1 MSGATAKAAEGRTG
15 GSRRAALLE
24 QGPKAALD
32 KLSKDDVDRLRSHG
46 AEGRAELAAKFGRQ
60 YDDLSTGQTKG
71 LANAVLE
78 LLVRDVEKGVRRALS
93 EAVASSANLP
103 SAVANAL
110 ARDHIDVAQPVLEQ
124 SPVLT
129 DDELMD
135 IVRTHA
141 MQYALAVAGREQL
154 SGRLAET
161 LAEVGSA
168 EVVRRLVGNAGAELS
183 GKTVQSILEDYQDDH
198 EVQNRLIKRPALPYE
213 LVDQL
218 VGEIGER
225 LEWEL
230 VQKRRMSAS
239 EARQLMKAV
248 RDTATYSIVAR
259 EHGERTIEREM
270 HQRLLDGELGPE
282 EILAHLKK
290 GEIRY
295 VEAGLAVLA
304 DIDSDKARRLLY
316 GMDKRGIAALC
327 VRAGLSTPHYATL
340 RMTLDLAEKGVD
352 NRGRDALYGE
362 DNMRYVQKQYQDM
375 LANPQMVATLV
386 DD

>member
-1 MSGATAKAAEGRTG
+1 MSGPTANAEARPG
-15 GSRRAALLE
+15 GSRRAALVE
-24 QGPKAALD
+24 QGPKAALE
-32 KLSKDDVDRLRSHG
+32 KLSKADVDKLRSHG
-46 AEGRAELAAKFGRQ
+46 AEARAELAAKLGRQ
-60 YDDLSTGQTKG
+60 YDDLSTGRTKG
-71 LANAVLE
+71 LADAVLE

-93 EAVASSANLP
+93 EVVASSPNLP
-103 SAVANAL
+103 PAVANTL

-129 DDELMD
+129 DDDLMD

-154 SGRLAET
+154 SFRLTET

-183 GKTVQSILEDYQDDH
+183 GKTIQSILEDYEDDQ
-198 EVQNRLIKRPALPYE
+198 EVRDRLVKRPALPYE

-218 VGEIGER
+218 VAEIGER

-239 EARQLMKAV
+239 DARQLMKAV
-248 RDTATYSIVAR
+248 RDTATLSIVAR

-270 HQRLLDGELGPE
+270 RKRLLDGDLGPE
-282 EILAHLKK
+282 EILVHLKK

-304 DIDSDKARRLLY
+304 DIESDKARRLLY
-316 GMDKRGIAALC
+316 GMDKRAIAALC
-327 VRAGLSTPHYATL
+327 VRAGLGTPHYVTL

-352 NRGRDALYGE
+352 NRGRDALY
-362 DNMRYVQKQYQDM
+362 DQDKMRYVQKQYQDM
-375 LANPQMVATLV
+375 LENPDLVAELM